1 MLENPA
7 GGLLRGK
14 EVASVV
20 LKEFWGQSEDTGMDI
35 SSAKRLKEIVA
46 VLRERELLQGVT
58 PVKVRQVLEDL
69 GPTFVKLGQIISMR
83 PDFLP
88 AEYRE
93 ELTKLQSD
101 VRPMAFAAVREIV
114 QHEYNQSWDKVFAS
128 IDEEAMG
135 SASIAQ
141 VHRAELLHGGRVVIK
156 VQRPGIY
163 DVMAK
168 DIALLKKAIS
178 ILNLVRDSDGVVN
191 LENIVDEMWE
201 IAKQEMDFLIE
212 ADHIEEFAHLNKD
225 DEKILCPKV
234 NRRLTTQ
241 RILVM
246 ECMEGIPLD
255 DAEGLRAAGVDVE
268 RMGRLLGVN
277 YVKQIIDDGFF
288 HADPHPGNIWVKDGR
303 IIWLD
308 LGMMGRLSVRDRSN
322 FRRAVMALVTR
333 DVYGMKEAVL
343 ALGIPRGRVDHA
355 RLYDDV
361 AALMNQYG
369 DLDFEHLRAGEVARN
384 ILMVLKSSNI
394 AVPHGFSMFARGVM
408 VMEGVML
415 KCCPQVNFSEIFA
428 KGLRVSMKKDF
439 SWLAELEKFKRES
452 YVLMKKSMQLPEQIS
467 DILRMTMSGQTKVN
481 LDLTG
486 SQEPL
491 QKLDQMINRMIMA
504 IISAALLLGS
514 STICTTQ
521 MEPKLMEIPLL
532 GVLGYLA
539 AMLLCSKLL
548 WSIIKTDRR
557 NQ

>member
-1 MLENPA
+1 ML
-7 GGLLRGK
+7 R
-14 EVASVV
+14 
-20 LKEFWGQSEDTGMDI
+20 EFLGQAEDGSMDI
-35 SSAKRLKEIVA
+35 SSARRLKEIVA
-46 VLRERELLQGVT
+46 VLRDRELLQGVT

-88 AEYRE
+88 NEYQA
-93 ELTKLQSD
+93 ELTRLQSE
-101 VRPMAFAAVREIV
+101 VKPMDFSVVKEIV
-114 QHEYNQSWDKVFAS
+114 QREYNQSWDGIFAS
-128 IDEEAMG
+128 IDEHAMG

-141 VHRAELLHGGRVVIK
+141 VHRASLLNGDRVVIK

-163 DVMAK
+163 EVMAK

-178 ILNLVRDSDGVVN
+178 LLNLVRDSEGVVN
-191 LENIVDEMWE
+191 LESIVDEMWE
-201 IAKQEMDFLIE
+201 IAKQEMDFLLE

-225 DEKILCPKV
+225 DENILCPKV
-234 NRRLTTQ
+234 NRQLTTQ

-255 DAEGLRAAGVDVE
+255 DGEGLQAACVDME
-268 RMGRLLGVN
+268 RIGRRLGIN
-277 YVKQIIDDGFF
+277 YVKQMIDDGFF

-308 LGMMGRLSVRDRSN
+308 LGMMGRLSVRDRNS
-322 FRRAVMALVTR
+322 FRHAIMALVTN

-343 ALGIPRGRVDHA
+343 ALGMPRGKVDHIQ
-355 RLYDDV
+355 LYDDV
-361 AALMNQYG
+361 AALMAQYG
-369 DLDFEHLRAGEVARN
+369 DLDFEHLKAGEVARK
-384 ILMVLKSSNI
+384 ILMVLKSNNI
-394 AVPHGFSMFARGVM
+394 AIPHGFSMFARGVM
-408 VMEGVML
+408 IMEGVMTR
-415 KCCPQVNFSEIFA
+415 CCPQVNFSEIFA
-428 KGLRVSMKKDF
+428 KGLRVSMEKDF
-439 SWLAELEKFKRES
+439 SWLAELNKFKRDS
-452 YVLMKKSMQLPEQIS
+452 YMLMKKSMQLPEQIS
-467 DILRMTMSGQTKVN
+467 DILKMTLSGQTKVN

-491 QKLDQMINRMIMA
+491 QKLDSMINKMIMA

-521 MEPKLMEIPLL
+521 MEPKIMEIPLL

-539 AMLLCSKLL
+539 AMVLCSKLL

-557 NQ
+557 K

>member
-1 MLENPA
+1 ML
-7 GGLLRGK
+7 R
-14 EVASVV
+14 
-20 LKEFWGQSEDTGMDI
+20 EFLGQAEDGSMDI
-35 SSAKRLKEIVA
+35 SSARRLKEIVA
-46 VLRERELLQGVT
+46 VLRDRELLQGVT

-88 AEYRE
+88 NEYQA
-93 ELTKLQSD
+93 ELTRLQSE
-101 VRPMAFAAVREIV
+101 VKPMDFSVVKEIV
-114 QHEYNQSWDKVFAS
+114 QREYNQSWDGIFAS
-128 IDEEAMG
+128 IDEHAMG

-141 VHRAELLHGGRVVIK
+141 VHRASLLNGDRVVIK

-163 DVMAK
+163 EVMAK

-178 ILNLVRDSDGVVN
+178 LLNLVRDSEGVVN
-191 LENIVDEMWE
+191 LESIVDEMWE
-201 IAKQEMDFLIE
+201 IAKQEMDFLLE

-225 DEKILCPKV
+225 DENILCPKV
-234 NRRLTTQ
+234 NRQLTTQ

-246 ECMEGIPLD
+246 ECMDGIPLD
-255 DAEGLRAAGVDVE
+255 DGEGLQAACVDME
-268 RMGRLLGVN
+268 RIGRRLGIN

-308 LGMMGRLSVRDRSN
+308 LGMMGRLSVRDRNS
-322 FRRAVMALVTR
+322 FRHAIMALVTN

-343 ALGIPRGRVDHA
+343 ALGMPRGKVDHIQ
-355 RLYDDV
+355 LYDDV
-361 AALMNQYG
+361 AALMAQYG
-369 DLDFEHLRAGEVARN
+369 DLDFEHLKAGEVARK
-384 ILMVLKSSNI
+384 ILMVLKSNNI
-394 AVPHGFSMFARGVM
+394 AIPHGFSMFARGVM
-408 VMEGVML
+408 IMEGVMTR
-415 KCCPQVNFSEIFA
+415 CCPQVNFSEIFA
-428 KGLRVSMKKDF
+428 KGLRVSMEKDF
-439 SWLAELEKFKRES
+439 SWLAELNKFKRDS
-452 YVLMKKSMQLPEQIS
+452 YMLMKKSMQLPEQIS
-467 DILRMTMSGQTKVN
+467 DILKMTLSGQTKVN

-491 QKLDQMINRMIMA
+491 QKLDSMINKMIMA

-521 MEPKLMEIPLL
+521 MEPKIMEIPLL

-539 AMLLCSKLL
+539 AMVLCSKLL

-557 NQ
+557 K

>member
-1 MLENPA
+1 ML
-7 GGLLRGK
+7 R
-14 EVASVV
+14 
-20 LKEFWGQSEDTGMDI
+20 EFLGQAEDGSMDI
-35 SSAKRLKEIVA
+35 SSARRLKEIVA
-46 VLRERELLQGVT
+46 VLRDRELLQGVT

-88 AEYRE
+88 NEYQA
-93 ELTKLQSD
+93 ELTRLQSE
-101 VRPMAFAAVREIV
+101 VKPMDFSVVKEIV
-114 QHEYNQSWDKVFAS
+114 QREYNQSWDGIFAS
-128 IDEEAMG
+128 IDETAMG

-141 VHRAELLHGGRVVIK
+141 VHRASLLNGDRVVIK

-178 ILNLVRDSDGVVN
+178 LLNLVRDSDGVVN
-191 LENIVDEMWE
+191 LESMVDEMWE
-201 IAKQEMDFLIE
+201 IAKQEMDFLLE

-225 DEKILCPKV
+225 DENILCPKV
-234 NRRLTTQ
+234 NRQLTTQ

-246 ECMEGIPLD
+246 ECMDGIPLD
-255 DAEGLRAAGVDVE
+255 DAEGLQAACVDME
-268 RMGRLLGVN
+268 RIGRLLGIN
-277 YVKQIIDDGFF
+277 YVKQMIDDGFF

-308 LGMMGRLSVRDRSN
+308 LGMMGRLSVRDRNS
-322 FRRAVMALVTR
+322 FRHAIMALVTN

-343 ALGIPRGRVDHA
+343 ALGMPRGKVDHIQ
-355 RLYDDV
+355 LYDDV
-361 AALMNQYG
+361 AALMAQYG
-369 DLDFEHLRAGEVARN
+369 DLDFEHLKAGEVARK
-384 ILMVLKSSNI
+384 ILMVLKSNNI
-394 AVPHGFSMFARGVM
+394 AIPHGFSMFARGVM
-408 VMEGVML
+408 IMEGVMTR
-415 KCCPQVNFSEIFA
+415 CCPQVNFSEIFA
-428 KGLRVSMKKDF
+428 KGLRVSMEKDF
-439 SWLAELEKFKRES
+439 SWLAELNKFKRDS
-452 YVLMKKSMQLPEQIS
+452 YMLMKKSMQLPEQIS
-467 DILRMTMSGQTKVN
+467 DILKMTLSGQTKVN

-491 QKLDQMINRMIMA
+491 QKLDSMINKMIMA

-521 MEPKLMEIPLL
+521 MEPKIMEIPLL

-539 AMLLCSKLL
+539 AMVLCSKLL

-557 NQ
+557 K

>member
-1 MLENPA
+1 ML
-7 GGLLRGK
+7 R
-14 EVASVV
+14 
-20 LKEFWGQSEDTGMDI
+20 EFLGQAEDGSMDI
-35 SSAKRLKEIVA
+35 SSARRLKEIVA
-46 VLRERELLQGVT
+46 VLRDRELLQGVT

-88 AEYRE
+88 NEYQA
-93 ELTKLQSD
+93 ELTRLQSE
-101 VRPMAFAAVREIV
+101 VKPMDFSVVKEIV
-114 QHEYNQSWDKVFAS
+114 QREYNQSWDGIFAS
-128 IDEEAMG
+128 IDEHAMG

-141 VHRAELLHGGRVVIK
+141 VHRASLLNGDRVVIK

-163 DVMAK
+163 EVMAK

-178 ILNLVRDSDGVVN
+178 LLNLVRDSEGVVN
-191 LENIVDEMWE
+191 LESIVDEMWE
-201 IAKQEMDFLIE
+201 IAKQEMDFLLE

-225 DEKILCPKV
+225 DENILCPKV
-234 NRRLTTQ
+234 NRQLTTQ

-255 DAEGLRAAGVDVE
+255 DGEGLQAACVDME
-268 RMGRLLGVN
+268 RIGRRLGIN
-277 YVKQIIDDGFF
+277 YVKQMIDDGFF

-308 LGMMGRLSVRDRSN
+308 LGMMGRLSVRDRNS
-322 FRRAVMALVTR
+322 FRHAIMALVTN

-343 ALGIPRGRVDHA
+343 ALGMPRGKVAHIQ
-355 RLYDDV
+355 LYDDV
-361 AALMNQYG
+361 AALMAQYG
-369 DLDFEHLRAGEVARN
+369 DLDFEHLKAGEVARK
-384 ILMVLKSSNI
+384 ILMVLKSNNI
-394 AVPHGFSMFARGVM
+394 AIPHGFSMFARGVM
-408 VMEGVML
+408 IMEGVMTR
-415 KCCPQVNFSEIFA
+415 CCPQVNFSEIFA
-428 KGLRVSMKKDF
+428 KGLRVSMEKDF
-439 SWLAELEKFKRES
+439 SWLAELNKFKRDS
-452 YVLMKKSMQLPEQIS
+452 YMLMKKSMQLPEQIS
-467 DILRMTMSGQTKVN
+467 DILKMTLSGQTKVN

-491 QKLDQMINRMIMA
+491 QKLDSMINKMIMA

-521 MEPKLMEIPLL
+521 MEPKIMEIPLL

-539 AMLLCSKLL
+539 AMVLCSKLL

-557 NQ
+557 K

>member
-1 MLENPA
+1 ML
-7 GGLLRGK
+7 R
-14 EVASVV
+14 
-20 LKEFWGQSEDTGMDI
+20 EFLGQAEDGSMDI
-35 SSAKRLKEIVA
+35 SSARRLKEIVA
-46 VLRERELLQGVT
+46 VLRDRELLQGVT

-88 AEYRE
+88 NEYQA
-93 ELTKLQSD
+93 ELTRLQSE
-101 VRPMAFAAVREIV
+101 VKPMDFSVVKEIV
-114 QHEYNQSWDKVFAS
+114 QREYNQSWDGIFAS
-128 IDEEAMG
+128 IDEHAMG

-141 VHRAELLHGGRVVIK
+141 VHRASLLNGDRVVIK

-163 DVMAK
+163 EVMAK

-178 ILNLVRDSDGVVN
+178 LLNLVRDSEGVVN
-191 LENIVDEMWE
+191 LESIVDEMWE
-201 IAKQEMDFLIE
+201 IAKQEMDFLLE

-225 DEKILCPKV
+225 DENILCPKV
-234 NRRLTTQ
+234 NRQLTTQ

-255 DAEGLRAAGVDVE
+255 DGEGLQAACVDME
-268 RMGRLLGVN
+268 RIGRRLGIN
-277 YVKQIIDDGFF
+277 YVKQMIDDGFF

-308 LGMMGRLSVRDRSN
+308 LGMMGRLSARDRNS
-322 FRRAVMALVTR
+322 FRRAIMALVTN

-343 ALGIPRGRVDHA
+343 ALGIPRGKVDHIQ
-355 RLYDDV
+355 LYDDV
-361 AALMNQYG
+361 SALMAQYG
-369 DLDFEHLRAGEVARN
+369 DLDFEHLKAGEVARK
-384 ILMVLKSSNI
+384 ILMVLKSNNI
-394 AVPHGFSMFARGVM
+394 AIPHGFSMFARGVM
-408 VMEGVML
+408 IMEGVMTR
-415 KCCPQVNFSEIFA
+415 CCPQVNFSEIFA
-428 KGLRVSMKKDF
+428 KGLRVSMEKDF
-439 SWLAELEKFKRES
+439 SWLAELNKFKRDS
-452 YVLMKKSMQLPEQIS
+452 YMLMKKSMQLPEQIS
-467 DILRMTMSGQTKVN
+467 DILKMTLSGQTKVN

-491 QKLDQMINRMIMA
+491 QKLDSMINKMIMA

-521 MEPKLMEIPLL
+521 MEPKIMEIPLL

-539 AMLLCSKLL
+539 AMVLCSKLL

-557 NQ
+557 K

>member
-1 MLENPA
+1 ML
-7 GGLLRGK
+7 R
-14 EVASVV
+14 
-20 LKEFWGQSEDTGMDI
+20 EFLGQAEDGSMDI
-35 SSAKRLKEIVA
+35 SSARRLKEIVA
-46 VLRERELLQGVT
+46 VLRDRELLQGVT

-88 AEYRE
+88 NEYQA
-93 ELTKLQSD
+93 ELTRLQSE
-101 VRPMAFAAVREIV
+101 VKPMEFSVVKEIV
-114 QHEYNQSWDKVFAS
+114 QREYNQSWDGIFAS
-128 IDEEAMG
+128 IDETAMG

-141 VHRAELLHGGRVVIK
+141 VHRASLLNGDRVVIK

-178 ILNLVRDSDGVVN
+178 LLNLVRDSDGVVN
-191 LENIVDEMWE
+191 LESMVDEMWE
-201 IAKQEMDFLIE
+201 IAKQEMDFLLE

-225 DEKILCPKV
+225 DENILCPKV
-234 NRRLTTQ
+234 NRQLTTQ

-246 ECMEGIPLD
+246 ECMDGIPLD
-255 DAEGLRAAGVDVE
+255 DAEGLQAACVDME
-268 RMGRLLGVN
+268 RIGRLLGIN
-277 YVKQIIDDGFF
+277 YVKQMIDDGFF

-308 LGMMGRLSVRDRSN
+308 LGMMGRLSVRDRNS
-322 FRRAVMALVTR
+322 FRHAIMALVTN

-343 ALGIPRGRVDHA
+343 ALGMPRGKVDHIQ
-355 RLYDDV
+355 LYDDV
-361 AALMNQYG
+361 AALMAQYG
-369 DLDFEHLRAGEVARN
+369 DLDFEHLKAGEVARK
-384 ILMVLKSSNI
+384 ILMVLKSNNI
-394 AVPHGFSMFARGVM
+394 AIPHGFSMFARGVM
-408 VMEGVML
+408 IMEGVMTR
-415 KCCPQVNFSEIFA
+415 CCPQVNFSEIFA
-428 KGLRVSMKKDF
+428 KGLRVSMEKDF
-439 SWLAELEKFKRES
+439 SWLSELNKFKRDS
-452 YVLMKKSMQLPEQIS
+452 YMLMKKSMQLPEQIS
-467 DILRMTMSGQTKVN
+467 DILKMTLSGQTKVN

-491 QKLDQMINRMIMA
+491 QKLDSMINKMIMA

-521 MEPKLMEIPLL
+521 MEPKIMEIPLL

-539 AMLLCSKLL
+539 AMVLCSKLL

-557 NQ
+557 K

>member
-1 MLENPA
+1 ML
-7 GGLLRGK
+7 R
-14 EVASVV
+14 
-20 LKEFWGQSEDTGMDI
+20 EFLGQAEDGSMDI
-35 SSAKRLKEIVA
+35 SSARRLKEIVA
-46 VLRERELLQGVT
+46 VLRDRELLQGVT

-88 AEYRE
+88 NEYQA
-93 ELTKLQSD
+93 ELTRLQSE
-101 VRPMAFAAVREIV
+101 VKPMDFSVVKEIV
-114 QHEYNQSWDKVFAS
+114 QREYNQSWDGIFAS
-128 IDEEAMG
+128 IDEHAMG

-141 VHRAELLHGGRVVIK
+141 VHRASLLNGDRVVIK

-163 DVMAK
+163 EVMAK

-178 ILNLVRDSDGVVN
+178 LLNLVRDSEGVVN
-191 LENIVDEMWE
+191 LESIVDEMWE
-201 IAKQEMDFLIE
+201 IAKQEMDFLLE

-225 DEKILCPKV
+225 DENILCPKG
-234 NRRLTTQ
+234 NRQLTTQ

-255 DAEGLRAAGVDVE
+255 DGEGLQAACVDME
-268 RMGRLLGVN
+268 RIGRRLGIN
-277 YVKQIIDDGFF
+277 YVKQMIDDGFF

-308 LGMMGRLSVRDRSN
+308 LGMMGRLSARDRNS
-322 FRRAVMALVTR
+322 FRHAIMALVTN

-343 ALGIPRGRVDHA
+343 ALGMPRGKVDHIQ
-355 RLYDDV
+355 LYDDV
-361 AALMNQYG
+361 SALMAQYG
-369 DLDFEHLRAGEVARN
+369 DLDFEHLKAGEVARK
-384 ILMVLKSSNI
+384 ILMVLKSNNI
-394 AVPHGFSMFARGVM
+394 AIPHGFSMFARGVM
-408 VMEGVML
+408 IMEGVMTR
-415 KCCPQVNFSEIFA
+415 CCPQVNFSEIFA
-428 KGLRVSMKKDF
+428 KGLRVSMEKDF
-439 SWLAELEKFKRES
+439 SWLAELNKFKRDS
-452 YVLMKKSMQLPEQIS
+452 YMLMKKSMQLPEQIS
-467 DILRMTMSGQTKVN
+467 DILKMTLSGQTKVN

-491 QKLDQMINRMIMA
+491 QKLDSMINKMIMA

-521 MEPKLMEIPLL
+521 MEPKIMEIPLL

-539 AMLLCSKLL
+539 AMVLCSKLL

-557 NQ
+557 K

>member
-1 MLENPA
+1 ML
-7 GGLLRGK
+7 R
-14 EVASVV
+14 
-20 LKEFWGQSEDTGMDI
+20 EFLGQAEDGSMDI
-35 SSAKRLKEIVA
+35 SSARRLKEIVA
-46 VLRERELLQGVT
+46 VLRDRELLQGVT

-88 AEYRE
+88 NEYQA
-93 ELTKLQSD
+93 ELTRLQSE
-101 VRPMAFAAVREIV
+101 VKPMDFSVVKEIV
-114 QHEYNQSWDKVFAS
+114 QREYNQSWDGIFAS
-128 IDEEAMG
+128 IDEHAMG

-141 VHRAELLHGGRVVIK
+141 VHRASLLNGDRVVIK

-163 DVMAK
+163 EVMAK

-178 ILNLVRDSDGVVN
+178 LLNLVRDSEGVVN
-191 LENIVDEMWE
+191 LESIVDEMWE
-201 IAKQEMDFLIE
+201 IAKKEMDFLLE

-225 DEKILCPKV
+225 DENILCPKV
-234 NRRLTTQ
+234 NRQLTTQ

-255 DAEGLRAAGVDVE
+255 DGEGLQAACVDME
-268 RMGRLLGVN
+268 RIGRRLGIN
-277 YVKQIIDDGFF
+277 YVKQMIDDGFF

-308 LGMMGRLSVRDRSN
+308 LGMMGRLSVRDRNS
-322 FRRAVMALVTR
+322 FRHAIMALVTN

-343 ALGIPRGRVDHA
+343 ALGMPRGKVDHIQ
-355 RLYDDV
+355 LYDDV
-361 AALMNQYG
+361 SALMAQYG
-369 DLDFEHLRAGEVARN
+369 DLDFEHLKAGEVARK
-384 ILMVLKSSNI
+384 ILMVLKSNNI
-394 AVPHGFSMFARGVM
+394 AIPHGFSMFARGVM
-408 VMEGVML
+408 IMEGVMTR
-415 KCCPQVNFSEIFA
+415 CCPQVNFSEIFA
-428 KGLRVSMKKDF
+428 KGLRVSMEKDF
-439 SWLAELEKFKRES
+439 SWLAELNKFKRDS
-452 YVLMKKSMQLPEQIS
+452 YMLMKKSMQLPEQIS
-467 DILRMTMSGQTKVN
+467 DILKMTLSGQTKVN

-491 QKLDQMINRMIMA
+491 QKLDSMINKMIMA

-521 MEPKLMEIPLL
+521 MEPKIMEIPLL

-539 AMLLCSKLL
+539 AMVLCSKLL

-557 NQ
+557 K

>member
-1 MLENPA
+1 ML
-7 GGLLRGK
+7 R
-14 EVASVV
+14 
-20 LKEFWGQSEDTGMDI
+20 EFLGQAEDGSMDI
-35 SSAKRLKEIVA
+35 SSARRLKEIVA
-46 VLRERELLQGVT
+46 VLRDRELLQGVT

-88 AEYRE
+88 NEYQA
-93 ELTKLQSD
+93 ELTRLQSE
-101 VRPMAFAAVREIV
+101 VKPMDFSVVKEIV
-114 QHEYNQSWDKVFAS
+114 QREYNQSWDGIFAS
-128 IDEEAMG
+128 IDEHAMG

-141 VHRAELLHGGRVVIK
+141 VHRASLLNGDRVVIK

-163 DVMAK
+163 EVMAK

-178 ILNLVRDSDGVVN
+178 LLNLVRDSEGVVN
-191 LENIVDEMWE
+191 LESIVDEMWE
-201 IAKQEMDFLIE
+201 IAKQEMDFLLE

-225 DEKILCPKV
+225 DENILCPKV
-234 NRRLTTQ
+234 NRQLTTQ

-255 DAEGLRAAGVDVE
+255 DGEGLQAACVDME
-268 RMGRLLGVN
+268 RIGRRLGIN
-277 YVKQIIDDGFF
+277 YVKQMIDDGFF

-308 LGMMGRLSVRDRSN
+308 LGMMGRLSVRDRNS
-322 FRRAVMALVTR
+322 FRHAIMALVTN

-343 ALGIPRGRVDHA
+343 ALGMPRGKVDHIQ
-355 RLYDDV
+355 LYDDV
-361 AALMNQYG
+361 SALMAQYG
-369 DLDFEHLRAGEVARN
+369 DLDFEHLKAREVARK
-384 ILMVLKSSNI
+384 ILMVLKSNNI
-394 AVPHGFSMFARGVM
+394 AIPHGFSMFARGVM
-408 VMEGVML
+408 IMEGVMTR
-415 KCCPQVNFSEIFA
+415 CCPQVNFSEIFA
-428 KGLRVSMKKDF
+428 KGLRVSMEKDF
-439 SWLAELEKFKRES
+439 SWLAELNKFKRDS
-452 YVLMKKSMQLPEQIS
+452 YMLMKKSMQLPEQIS
-467 DILRMTMSGQTKVN
+467 DILKMTLSGQTKVN

-491 QKLDQMINRMIMA
+491 QKLDSMINKMIMA

-521 MEPKLMEIPLL
+521 MEPKIMEIPLL

-539 AMLLCSKLL
+539 AMVLCSKLL

-557 NQ
+557 K

>member
-1 MLENPA
+1 ML
-7 GGLLRGK
+7 R
-14 EVASVV
+14 
-20 LKEFWGQSEDTGMDI
+20 EFLGQAEDGSMDI
-35 SSAKRLKEIVA
+35 SSARRLKEIVA
-46 VLRERELLQGVT
+46 VLRDRELLQGVT

-88 AEYRE
+88 NEYQA
-93 ELTKLQSD
+93 ELTRLQSE
-101 VRPMAFAAVREIV
+101 VKPMDFSVVKEIV
-114 QHEYNQSWDKVFAS
+114 QREYNQSWDGIFAS
-128 IDEEAMG
+128 IDEHAMG

-141 VHRAELLHGGRVVIK
+141 VHRASLLNGDRVVIK

-163 DVMAK
+163 EVMAK
-168 DIALLKKAIS
+168 DIALLKRAIS

-191 LENIVDEMWE
+191 LESIVDEMWE
-201 IAKQEMDFLIE
+201 IAKQEMDFLLE

-225 DEKILCPKV
+225 DENILCPKV
-234 NRRLTTQ
+234 NRQLTTQ

-255 DAEGLRAAGVDVE
+255 DGEGLQAACVDME
-268 RMGRLLGVN
+268 RIGRRLGIN
-277 YVKQIIDDGFF
+277 YVKQMIDDGFF

-308 LGMMGRLSVRDRSN
+308 LGMMGRLSVRDRNS
-322 FRRAVMALVTR
+322 FRHAIMALVTN

-343 ALGIPRGRVDHA
+343 ALGVPRGKVDHIQ
-355 RLYDDV
+355 LYDDV
-361 AALMNQYG
+361 AALMAQYG
-369 DLDFEHLRAGEVARN
+369 DLDFEHLKAGEVARK
-384 ILMVLKSSNI
+384 ILMVLKSNNI
-394 AVPHGFSMFARGVM
+394 AIPHGFSMFARGVM
-408 VMEGVML
+408 IMEGVMTR
-415 KCCPQVNFSEIFA
+415 CCPQVNFSEIFA
-428 KGLRVSMKKDF
+428 KGLRVSMEKDF
-439 SWLAELEKFKRES
+439 SWLAELNKFKRDS
-452 YVLMKKSMQLPEQIS
+452 YMLMKKSMQLPEQIS
-467 DILRMTMSGQTKVN
+467 DILKMTLSGQTKVN

-491 QKLDQMINRMIMA
+491 QKLDSMINKMIMA

-521 MEPKLMEIPLL
+521 MEPKIMEIPLL

-539 AMLLCSKLL
+539 AMVLCSKLL

-557 NQ
+557 K

>member
-1 MLENPA
+1 ML
-7 GGLLRGK
+7 R
-14 EVASVV
+14 
-20 LKEFWGQSEDTGMDI
+20 EFLGQAEDGSMDI
-35 SSAKRLKEIVA
+35 SSARRLKEIVA
-46 VLRERELLQGVT
+46 VLRDRELLQGVT

-88 AEYRE
+88 NEYQA
-93 ELTKLQSD
+93 ELTRLQSE
-101 VRPMAFAAVREIV
+101 VKPMDFSVVKEIV
-114 QHEYNQSWDKVFAS
+114 QREYNQSWDGIFAS
-128 IDEEAMG
+128 IDEHAMG

-141 VHRAELLHGGRVVIK
+141 VHRASLLNGDRVVIK

-163 DVMAK
+163 EVMAK
-168 DIALLKKAIS
+168 DIALLKRAIS

-191 LENIVDEMWE
+191 LESIVDEMWE
-201 IAKQEMDFLIE
+201 IAKQEMDFLLE

-225 DEKILCPKV
+225 DENILCPKV
-234 NRRLTTQ
+234 NRQLTTQ

-255 DAEGLRAAGVDVE
+255 DGEGLQAACVDME
-268 RMGRLLGVN
+268 RIGRRLGIN
-277 YVKQIIDDGFF
+277 YVKQMIDDGFF

-308 LGMMGRLSVRDRSN
+308 LGMMGRLSVRDRNS
-322 FRRAVMALVTR
+322 FRHAIMALVTN

-343 ALGIPRGRVDHA
+343 ALGMPRGKVDHIQ
-355 RLYDDV
+355 LYDDV
-361 AALMNQYG
+361 SALMAQYG
-369 DLDFEHLRAGEVARN
+369 DLDFEHLKAGEVARK
-384 ILMVLKSSNI
+384 ILMVLKSNNI
-394 AVPHGFSMFARGVM
+394 AIPHGFSMFARGVM
-408 VMEGVML
+408 IMEGVMTR
-415 KCCPQVNFSEIFA
+415 CCPQVNFSEIFA
-428 KGLRVSMKKDF
+428 KGLRVSMEKDF
-439 SWLAELEKFKRES
+439 SWLAELNKFKRDS
-452 YVLMKKSMQLPEQIS
+452 YMLMKKSMQLPEQIS
-467 DILRMTMSGQTKVN
+467 DILKMTLSGQTKVN

-491 QKLDQMINRMIMA
+491 QKLDSMINKMIMA

-521 MEPKLMEIPLL
+521 MEPKIMEIPLL

-539 AMLLCSKLL
+539 AMVLCSKLL

-557 NQ
+557 K

>member
-1 MLENPA
+1 ML
-7 GGLLRGK
+7 R
-14 EVASVV
+14 
-20 LKEFWGQSEDTGMDI
+20 EFLGQAEDGSMDI
-35 SSAKRLKEIVA
+35 SSAQRLKEIVA
-46 VLRERELLQGVT
+46 VLRDRELLQGVT

-88 AEYRE
+88 NEYQA
-93 ELTKLQSD
+93 ELTRLQSE
-101 VRPMAFAAVREIV
+101 VKPMDFSVVKEIV
-114 QHEYNQSWDKVFAS
+114 QREYNQSWDGIFAS
-128 IDEEAMG
+128 IDEHAMG

-141 VHRAELLHGGRVVIK
+141 VHRASLLNGDRVVIK

-163 DVMAK
+163 EVMAK

-178 ILNLVRDSDGVVN
+178 LLNLVRDSEGVVN
-191 LENIVDEMWE
+191 LESIVDEMWE
-201 IAKQEMDFLIE
+201 IAKQEMDFLLE

-225 DEKILCPKV
+225 DENILCPKV
-234 NRRLTTQ
+234 NRQLTTQ

-255 DAEGLRAAGVDVE
+255 DGEGLQAACVDME
-268 RMGRLLGVN
+268 RIGRRLGIN
-277 YVKQIIDDGFF
+277 YVKQMIDDGFF

-308 LGMMGRLSVRDRSN
+308 LGMMGRLSVRDRNS
-322 FRRAVMALVTR
+322 FRHAIMALVTN

-343 ALGIPRGRVDHA
+343 ALGMPRGKVDHIQ
-355 RLYDDV
+355 LYDDV
-361 AALMNQYG
+361 SALMAQYG
-369 DLDFEHLRAGEVARN
+369 DLDFEHLKAGEVARK
-384 ILMVLKSSNI
+384 ILMVLKSNNI
-394 AVPHGFSMFARGVM
+394 AIPHGFSMFARGVM
-408 VMEGVML
+408 IMEGVMTR
-415 KCCPQVNFSEIFA
+415 CCPQVNFSEIFA
-428 KGLRVSMKKDF
+428 KGLRVSMEKDF
-439 SWLAELEKFKRES
+439 SWLAELNKFKRDS
-452 YVLMKKSMQLPEQIS
+452 YMLMKKSMQLPEQIS
-467 DILRMTMSGQTKVN
+467 DILKMTLSGQTKVN

-491 QKLDQMINRMIMA
+491 QKLDSMINKMIMA

-521 MEPKLMEIPLL
+521 MEPKIMEIPLL

-539 AMLLCSKLL
+539 AMVLCSKLL

-557 NQ
+557 K

>member
-1 MLENPA
+1 ML
-7 GGLLRGK
+7 R
-14 EVASVV
+14 
-20 LKEFWGQSEDTGMDI
+20 EFLGQAEDGSMDI
-35 SSAKRLKEIVA
+35 SSARRLKEIVA
-46 VLRERELLQGVT
+46 VLRDRELLQGVT

-88 AEYRE
+88 NEYQA
-93 ELTKLQSD
+93 ELTRLQSE
-101 VRPMAFAAVREIV
+101 VKPMDFSVVKEIV
-114 QHEYNQSWDKVFAS
+114 QREYNQSWDGIFAS
-128 IDEEAMG
+128 IDEHAMG

-141 VHRAELLHGGRVVIK
+141 VHRASLLNGDRVVIK

-163 DVMAK
+163 EVMAK
-168 DIALLKKAIS
+168 DIALLKRAIS

-191 LENIVDEMWE
+191 LESIVDEMWE
-201 IAKQEMDFLIE
+201 IAKQEMDFLLE

-225 DEKILCPKV
+225 DENILCPKV
-234 NRRLTTQ
+234 NRQLTTQ

-246 ECMEGIPLD
+246 ECMDGIPLD
-255 DAEGLRAAGVDVE
+255 DGEGLQAACVDME
-268 RMGRLLGVN
+268 RIGRRLGIN

-308 LGMMGRLSVRDRSN
+308 LGMMGRLSVRDRNS
-322 FRRAVMALVTR
+322 FRHAIMALVTN

-343 ALGIPRGRVDHA
+343 ALGMPRGKVDHIQ
-355 RLYDDV
+355 LYDDV
-361 AALMNQYG
+361 AALMAQYG
-369 DLDFEHLRAGEVARN
+369 DLDFEHLKAGEVARK
-384 ILMVLKSSNI
+384 ILMVLKSNNI
-394 AVPHGFSMFARGVM
+394 AIPHGFSMFARGVM
-408 VMEGVML
+408 IMEGVMTR
-415 KCCPQVNFSEIFA
+415 CCPQVNFSEIFA
-428 KGLRVSMKKDF
+428 KGLRVSMEKDF
-439 SWLAELEKFKRES
+439 SWLAGLNKFKRDS
-452 YVLMKKSMQLPEQIS
+452 YMLMKKSMQLPEQIS
-467 DILRMTMSGQTKVN
+467 DILKMTLSGQTKVN

-491 QKLDQMINRMIMA
+491 QKLDSMINKMIMA

-521 MEPKLMEIPLL
+521 MEPKIMEIPLL

-539 AMLLCSKLL
+539 AMVLCSKLL

-557 NQ
+557 K

>member
-1 MLENPA
+1 ML
-7 GGLLRGK
+7 R
-14 EVASVV
+14 
-20 LKEFWGQSEDTGMDI
+20 EFLGQAEDGSMDI
-35 SSAKRLKEIVA
+35 SSARRLKEIVA
-46 VLRERELLQGVT
+46 VLRDRELLQGVT

-88 AEYRE
+88 NEYQA
-93 ELTKLQSD
+93 ELTRLQSE
-101 VRPMAFAAVREIV
+101 VKPMDFSVVKEIV
-114 QHEYNQSWDKVFAS
+114 QREYNQSWDGIFAS
-128 IDEEAMG
+128 IDEHAMG

-141 VHRAELLHGGRVVIK
+141 VHRASLLNGDRVVIK

-163 DVMAK
+163 EVMAK
-168 DIALLKKAIS
+168 DIALLKRAIS

-191 LENIVDEMWE
+191 LESIVDEMWE
-201 IAKQEMDFLIE
+201 IAKQEMDFLLE

-225 DEKILCPKV
+225 DENILCPKV
-234 NRRLTTQ
+234 NRQLTTQ

-255 DAEGLRAAGVDVE
+255 DGEGLQAACVDME
-268 RMGRLLGVN
+268 RIGRRLGIN
-277 YVKQIIDDGFF
+277 YVKQMIDDGFF

-308 LGMMGRLSVRDRSN
+308 LGMMGRLSVRDRNS
-322 FRRAVMALVTR
+322 FRHAIMALVTN

-343 ALGIPRGRVDHA
+343 ALGMPRGKVDHIQ
-355 RLYDDV
+355 LYDDV
-361 AALMNQYG
+361 SALMAQHG
-369 DLDFEHLRAGEVARN
+369 DLDFEHLKAGEVARK
-384 ILMVLKSSNI
+384 ILMVLKSNNI
-394 AVPHGFSMFARGVM
+394 AIPHGFSMFARGVM
-408 VMEGVML
+408 IMEGVMTR
-415 KCCPQVNFSEIFA
+415 CCPQVNFSEIFA
-428 KGLRVSMKKDF
+428 KGLRVSMEKDF
-439 SWLAELEKFKRES
+439 SWLAELNKFKRDS
-452 YVLMKKSMQLPEQIS
+452 YMLMKKSMQLPEQIS
-467 DILRMTMSGQTKVN
+467 DILKMTLSGQTKVN

-491 QKLDQMINRMIMA
+491 QKLDSMINKMIMA

-521 MEPKLMEIPLL
+521 MEPKIMEIPLL

-539 AMLLCSKLL
+539 AMVLCSKLL

-557 NQ
+557 K

>member
-1 MLENPA
+1 ML
-7 GGLLRGK
+7 R
-14 EVASVV
+14 
-20 LKEFWGQSEDTGMDI
+20 EFLGQAEDGSMDI
-35 SSAKRLKEIVA
+35 SSARRLKEIVA
-46 VLRERELLQGVT
+46 VLRDRELLQGVT

-88 AEYRE
+88 NEYQA
-93 ELTKLQSD
+93 ELTRLQSE
-101 VRPMAFAAVREIV
+101 VKPMDFSVVKEIV
-114 QHEYNQSWDKVFAS
+114 QREYNQSWDGIFAS
-128 IDEEAMG
+128 IDEHAMG

-141 VHRAELLHGGRVVIK
+141 VHRASLLNGDRVVIK

-163 DVMAK
+163 EVMAK

-178 ILNLVRDSDGVVN
+178 LLNLVRDSEGVVN
-191 LENIVDEMWE
+191 LESIVDEMWE
-201 IAKQEMDFLIE
+201 IAKQEMDFLLE

-225 DEKILCPKV
+225 DENILCPKV
-234 NRRLTTQ
+234 NRQLTTQ

-255 DAEGLRAAGVDVE
+255 DGEGMQAACVDME
-268 RMGRLLGVN
+268 RIGRRLGIN
-277 YVKQIIDDGFF
+277 YVKQMIDDGFF

-308 LGMMGRLSVRDRSN
+308 LGMMGRLSVRDRNS
-322 FRRAVMALVTR
+322 FRHAIMALVTN

-343 ALGIPRGRVDHA
+343 ALGIPRGKVDHIQ
-355 RLYDDV
+355 LYDDV
-361 AALMNQYG
+361 AALMAQYG
-369 DLDFEHLRAGEVARN
+369 DLDFEHLKAGEVARK
-384 ILMVLKSSNI
+384 ILMVLKSNNI
-394 AVPHGFSMFARGVM
+394 AIPHGFSMFARGVM
-408 VMEGVML
+408 IMEGVMTR
-415 KCCPQVNFSEIFA
+415 CCPQVNFSEIFA
-428 KGLRVSMKKDF
+428 KGLRVSMEKDF
-439 SWLAELEKFKRES
+439 SWLAELNKFKRDS
-452 YVLMKKSMQLPEQIS
+452 YMLMKKSMQLPEQIS
-467 DILRMTMSGQTKVN
+467 DILKMTLSGQTKVN

-491 QKLDQMINRMIMA
+491 QKLDSMINKMIMA

-521 MEPKLMEIPLL
+521 MEPKIMEIPLL

-539 AMLLCSKLL
+539 AMVLCSKLL

-557 NQ
+557 K